1 MKKKSLLY
9 YILAL
14 WPAFFVACNDTLDG
28 IGTTI
33 QPSNDKLVVGTDT
46 LQLSSKTVDV
56 EKVFSKTKYPV
67 LGEYIDPVF
76 GTIRANYVGEFYYP
90 EGTAFKSL
98 KDIAIESVR
107 LTISYLSIIGDS
119 VAPMTVEVYK
129 INKQLP
135 KNQDYTRFN
144 ASQYADMSAPLGEQT
159 FSGKNSTSHFETD
172 YSGTTPRKITVYD
185 INVELPETIGTD
197 FLAEYRK
204 ENHGLLKNAD
214 TFKEFFPGVYVT
226 TGFGNSTIL
235 NVSTTSLYIKYKYT
249 DVGGSSFK
257 TDTIRTDSIRLN
269 ITPEVTQINNV
280 ENDNAVITNSAE
292 GAFVKSPAGAYTE
305 LTFPVSHIYEKL
317 SQMAL
322 NQAGLTIFAMPDP
335 HEETTVKLS
344 PPSHLLLVNKD
355 SLDGFFE
362 KRKLPDNV
370 TSYVAAFN
378 SSTYSYNF
386 GNVAAMINHYNR
398 EKSSSFDLTYY
409 LVPVDATFA
418 TDQYGKQTTTVTNLY
433 NKMMPSA
440 AKLDKSADKLKLN
453 IIYTSF

>member
-1 MKKKSLLY
+1 
-9 YILAL
+9 
-14 WPAFFVACNDTLDG
+14 
-28 IGTTI
+28 
-33 QPSNDKLVVGTDT
+33 
-46 LQLSSKTVDV
+46 
-56 EKVFSKTKYPV
+56 
-67 LGEYIDPVF
+67 
-76 GTIRANYVGEFYYP
+76 
-90 EGTAFKSL
+90 
-98 KDIAIESVR
+98 
-107 LTISYLSIIGDS
+107 
-119 VAPMTVEVYK
+119 
-129 INKQLP
+129 
-135 KNQDYTRFN
+135 
-144 ASQYADMSAPLGEQT
+144 
-159 FSGKNSTSHFETD
+159 
-172 YSGTTPRKITVYD
+172 
-185 INVELPETIGTD
+185 
-197 FLAEYRK
+197 
-204 ENHGLLKNAD
+204 
-214 TFKEFFPGVYVT
+214 
-226 TGFGNSTIL
+226 
-235 NVSTTSLYIKYKYT
+235 
-249 DVGGSSFK
+249 
-257 TDTIRTDSIRLN
+257 
-269 ITPEVTQINNV
+269 
-280 ENDNAVITNSAE
+280 
-292 GAFVKSPAGAYTE
+292 
-305 LTFPVSHIYEKL
+305 
-317 SQMAL
+317 MAL